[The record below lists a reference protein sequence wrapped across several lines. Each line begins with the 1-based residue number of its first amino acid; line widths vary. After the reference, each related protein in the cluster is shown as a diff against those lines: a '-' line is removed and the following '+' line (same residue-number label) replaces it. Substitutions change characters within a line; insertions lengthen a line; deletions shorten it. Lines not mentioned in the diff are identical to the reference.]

1 MSVCRRDFD
10 ETKYMSL
17 FIKDDDLLEK
27 YNEIWEKVKNNM
39 KNEFHSEPIYN
50 KNHIKIK
57 IKSYNEKINTNFH
70 NNKIPKGGSQCI
82 YLSVILIDSIF
93 IKGKNYYPRVFL
105 QCKILL
111 KRKKCLS
118 ILLMT

>member
-1 MSVCRRDFD
+1 MSAYRRDFN

-17 FIKDDDLLEK
+17 FIKDNDLLEK

-39 KNEFHSEPIYN
+39 KNELDSEPVYN
-50 KNHIKIK
+50 KKYMTIK
-57 IKSYNEKINTNFH
+57 IKSYNEKINTNFP
-70 NNKIPKGGSQCI
+70 NNKILKGGSQCI
-82 YLSVILIDSIF
+82 YLSVILIDTVF

-105 QCKILL
+105 ECKILL
-111 KRKKCLS
+111 KRKKCLI